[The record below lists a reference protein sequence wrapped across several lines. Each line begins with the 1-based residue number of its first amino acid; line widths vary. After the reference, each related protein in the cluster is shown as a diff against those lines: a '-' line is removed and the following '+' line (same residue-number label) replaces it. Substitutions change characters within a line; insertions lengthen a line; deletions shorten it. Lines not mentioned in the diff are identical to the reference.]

1 MMSPKSSSES
11 AAESASGSASGG
23 APGDL
28 RETGAQRSFKRTLT
42 QWFHRSGSPRWF
54 FGIADRFAPWFAAAA
69 IGLLSVGMVWGL
81 LIAPPDYLQG
91 NMVRVIYLHVPAAIL
106 CQSIYVMMAASA
118 AVLLIWRIK
127 LADWTIAVAAP
138 MGAWM
143 TALALF
149 TGGIWG
155 KPTWGTFWVW
165 DGRTTATLMQLFL
178 YLGVIALRSSIAGE
192 ERAGRA
198 AALLCLIGLP
208 NIFVIKY
215 SVTWWLSMHQVSTF
229 KLTSAPSMP
238 PEMYAPLLVNVL
250 GFYCLFTAALLFA
263 LRLEVLRRE
272 RRTQWVRDWLQTGV
286 LPLTRVRLGP
296 ESER

>member
-1 MMSPKSSSES
+1 M
-11 AAESASGSASGG
+11 A
-23 APGDL
+23 
-28 RETGAQRSFKRTLT
+28 TLT

-54 FGIADRFAPWFAAAA
+54 FGMANRFAPWFAAAA
-69 IGLLSVGMVWGL
+69 AVLLLVGIFWGL
-81 LIAPPDYLQG
+81 LIAPRDYQQG

-106 CQSIYVMMAASA
+106 CQSIYMMMAASA
-118 AVLLIWRIK
+118 VVLLVWRIK

-138 MGAWM
+138 IGAWM

-149 TGGIWG
+149 TGGVWG
-155 KPTWGTFWVW
+155 KPTWGAYWVW
-165 DGRTTATLMQLFL
+165 DGRTTSTLLQLFL

-215 SVTWWLSMHQVSTF
+215 SVNWWTSMHQVSTF
-229 KLTSAPSMP
+229 KLTEAPSMP
-238 PEMYAPLLVNVL
+238 PEMYLPLLVNVL
-250 GFYCLFTAALLFA
+250 GFYCFFAAALLYA

-272 RRTQWVRDWLQTGV
+272 RRTQWVRDWLQSSGV
-286 LPLTRVRLGP
+286 R
-296 ESER
+296 